1 MLVLENLSLHYG
13 PLAALDGLNLELRQG
28 ELLTLLGPSGCGK
41 TTTLQAAGG
50 FIFPDGGRVLLDG
63 RDITRLPP
71 EKRPTATVFQSHAL
85 FPHITVEENVAYGL
99 RVRGVPRTR
108 RGALAGE
115 MLERVGLGGYGSARV
130 QDLSGGQQ
138 QRVALAR
145 ALVLNPRV
153 LLLDEPLSSLDARLK
168 VRMRREIRSLQRSLN
183 ITALYVTHDQE
194 EALSISDRVALM
206 RQGRIVQTGSP
217 EEVYFS
223 PRDDFVADFIGGA
236 FPLEVDGERL
246 LLRPDQVRICL
257 GGERRGVLKERVFLG
272 ASVDWILQWQGQRV
286 RASFPSSDEAAV
298 PIGAEV
304 AFRICR
310 GV

>member
-1 MLVLENLSLHYG
+1 
-13 PLAALDGLNLELRQG
+13 
-28 ELLTLLGPSGCGK
+28 
-41 TTTLQAAGG
+41 
-50 FIFPDGGRVLLDG
+50 
-63 RDITRLPP
+63 
-71 EKRPTATVFQSHAL
+71 
-85 FPHITVEENVAYGL
+85 
-99 RVRGVPRTR
+99 
-108 RGALAGE
+108 
-115 MLERVGLGGYGSARV
+115 
-130 QDLSGGQQ
+130 
-138 QRVALAR
+138 
-145 ALVLNPRV
+145 
-153 LLLDEPLSSLDARLK
+153 
-168 VRMRREIRSLQRSLN
+168 MRREIRSLQRSLN

-194 EALSISDRVALM
+194 EAMSISDRVALM